1 MPLPIGDTV
10 GILADNLRIRKSV
23 LPVSAKSA
31 VAWARGLGLA
41 RGGETILYTGRMYQL
56 MPYIEA
62 LNKVQ
67 EKIED
72 SWIAEYVK
80 FGRVINRLINISAL
94 MALPSKSMRESC
106 VKILVNIARLLG
118 RAGVNFGYLYE
129 EDLYSGALIYDLGV
143 DDILEAHARR
153 VMDVFKKYRVKKVIT
168 VDPHTTHMLRSVCPN
183 LIKGYDLRVKSYL
196 EVLAERELRPQ
207 KELRLETAIHDS
219 CLYARHENVLREQR
233 ILLEKAGIDVREPA
247 ESGKFTFCCG
257 GPAESLF
264 PRKAKEY
271 AKKRVDQIKKV
282 SFRAVTMCPICLVN
296 LQKAAGG
303 EIQLEDISSYLVQ
316 AYCGG

>member
-23 LPVSAKSA
+23 LPVSAES
-31 VAWARGLGLA
+31 VSAWAKGLGLP

-56 MPYIEA
+56 IPYIEA

-72 SWIAEYVK
+72 SWIADFVK
-80 FGRVINRLINISAL
+80 VGRVVNRFINVSGLLAV
-94 MALPSKSMRESC
+94 PPKSMRESC
-106 VKILVNIARLLG
+106 SRILANIARLLG
-118 RAGVNFGYLYE
+118 QAGIEFGYLYE
-129 EDLYSGALIYDLGV
+129 EDLYSGALVYDLGV
-143 DDILEAHARR
+143 DDVLEAHARR
-153 VMDVFKKYRVKKVIT
+153 VVDVFKKYRVRNIIT
-168 VDPHTTHMLRSVCPN
+168 VDPHTTHMLRSVYPA
-183 LIKGYDLRVKSYL
+183 LIKGYNLQVKSYL
-196 EVLAERELRPQ
+196 EILAERDLKPR
-207 KELRLETAIHDS
+207 KELRLEAAIHDS
-219 CLYARHENVLREQR
+219 CLYARHENVLQEQR
-233 ILLEKAGIDVREPA
+233 TLLEKAGIDVREPA

>member
-23 LPVSAKSA
+23 LPVPAKST
-31 VAWARGLGLA
+31 VAWAKGLGLA
-41 RGGETILYTGRMYQL
+41 MGGETILYTGRMYQL
-56 MPYIEA
+56 IPYIEA

-72 SWIAEYVK
+72 SWIAELIK

-106 VKILVNIARLLG
+106 GRILVNIARLL
-118 RAGVNFGYLYE
+118 RKAGVEFGYLYE
-129 EDLYSGALIYDLGV
+129 EDLYAGALVYDLGA
-143 DDILEAHARR
+143 DDVLEAHARR
-153 VMDVFKKYRVKKVIT
+153 VVDIFKKYRVKKVIT
-168 VDPHTTHMLRSVCPN
+168 VDPHTTHMLRSVYPI
-183 LIKGYDLRVKSYL
+183 LIRGYDLQVKSYL
-196 EVLAERELRPQ
+196 EVLAERDLKPRR
-207 KELRLETAIHDS
+207 ELRLEAAIHDS
-219 CLYARHENVLREQR
+219 CLYARHENVLQEQR
-233 ILLEKAGIDVREPA
+233 TLLDKAGIDLREPVD
-247 ESGKFTFCCG
+247 SGKFTFCCG

-264 PRKAKEY
+264 PRKAKEN

-303 EIQLEDISSYLVQ
+303 EIQVEDISGYLVQ
-316 AYCGG
+316 AYCGE